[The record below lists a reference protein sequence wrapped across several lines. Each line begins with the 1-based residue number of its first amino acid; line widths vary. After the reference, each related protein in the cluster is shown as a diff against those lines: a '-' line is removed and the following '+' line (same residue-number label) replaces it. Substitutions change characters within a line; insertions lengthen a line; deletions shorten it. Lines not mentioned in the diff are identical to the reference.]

1 MKFEEVLKLY
11 IEDLL
16 ETNNKGYCKKLIQEA
31 DRIFPSRFSYSEGE
45 HPFDLNYNERNAYY
59 RALKH
64 AYKDILYKINSY
76 ISNEK

>member
-31 DRIFPSRFSYSEGE
+31 ERIFPSRFSYSEGE
-45 HPFDLNYNERNAYY
+45 HPYGCSPENIRL
-59 RALKH
+59 
-64 AYKDILYKINSY
+64 I
-76 ISNEK
+76 

>member
-31 DRIFPSRFSYSEGE
+31 DRMFPSRFFYSERE
-45 HPFDLNYNERNAYY
+45 HPFDLNYKERIAYY
-59 RALKH
+59 RALEKF
-64 AYKDILYKINSY
+64 YGEKVKRIVKKLY
-76 ISNEK
+76 

>member
-31 DRIFPSRFSYSEGE
+31 DRMFPSRF
-45 HPFDLNYNERNAYY
+45 FI
-59 RALKH
+59 LKENIH
-64 AYKDILYKINSY
+64 LI
-76 ISNEK
+76 